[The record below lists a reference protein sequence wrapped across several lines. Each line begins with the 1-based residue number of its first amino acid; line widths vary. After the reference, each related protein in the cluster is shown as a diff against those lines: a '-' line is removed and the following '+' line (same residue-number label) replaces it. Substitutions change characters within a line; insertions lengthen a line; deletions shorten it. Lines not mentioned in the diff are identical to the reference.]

1 MIKQYWAELDG
12 LSTPKASKVVWT
24 ELSRAGLGSS
34 WAGCRGG
41 GGKSSRYPV
50 HELDSHAVTSPRDLK
65 LPHKSTLQH
74 PAIHTHT
81 LSSFKYRTGVMVSQR
96 LRLLGA
102 LLALAIPT
110 IHLLRRITARR
121 RKLASAERVLILGAS
136 SGVGHAI
143 ARQYARRGAKVCVVA
158 RRADKINSLAA
169 ECNNDDNKNNS
180 GRQCIG
186 VAADLSVV
194 ADMVRLRETID
205 REWGGLDTIHVVA
218 GVSALQPVMA
228 LTGVEGDEDAGAK
241 GIQDA
246 LDVTEKAVQ
255 GNLYGP
261 MAAALTFVSAC
272 IELHHLMAFT
282 HGLNGVHQTDL

>member
-1 MIKQYWAELDG
+1 
-12 LSTPKASKVVWT
+12 
-24 ELSRAGLGSS
+24 
-34 WAGCRGG
+34 
-41 GGKSSRYPV
+41 
-50 HELDSHAVTSPRDLK
+50 
-65 LPHKSTLQH
+65 
-74 PAIHTHT
+74 
-81 LSSFKYRTGVMVSQR
+81 MVSQR
-96 LRLLGA
+96 LRLLSA

-169 ECNNDDNKNNS
+169 ECNNSDNKNNNNS
-180 GRQCIG
+180 DQCIG

-228 LTGVEGDEDAGAK
+228 LTGVQGDEDAGAK

-246 LDVTEKAVQ
+246 LDVTKKAVQ

-261 MAAALTFVSAC
+261 MAAALTFVSVC
-272 IELHHLMAFT
+272 IALRHLVAFC
-282 HGLNGVHQTDL
+282 HGLKGDHQTDM